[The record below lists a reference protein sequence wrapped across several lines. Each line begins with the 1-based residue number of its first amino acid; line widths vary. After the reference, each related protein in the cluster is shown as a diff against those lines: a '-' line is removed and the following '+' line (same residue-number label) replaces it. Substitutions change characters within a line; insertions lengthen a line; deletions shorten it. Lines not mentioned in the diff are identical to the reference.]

1 MTKTPLPSPPPAE
14 LPRLRQRLLA
24 WHRRHG
30 LRAPWRT
37 SGDPYHALVAAV
49 MAQQTQ
55 ISRVL
60 PKFDEFVAAF
70 PTIEALAAAATGDVL
85 RLWAP
90 LGYNLRALRLQRAAR
105 RIVRA
110 GEFPRVA
117 EELERIEGVGA
128 FTAAIVTSFA
138 FGERVAAV
146 DTNVRRVVTRL
157 LAGEPAGRVPER
169 ALRQAADGLVAPR
182 ASGRWNQAIM
192 DLGAQ
197 VCTARAPRC
206 DACPLARWCR
216 ARPLFAATGA
226 PRRVAEAREAY
237 RAQPAFRRSR
247 RYYRG
252 RIVQALRELPT
263 GASLAPS
270 DLLDRLPDRDGIDE
284 ATLLDLVSALR
295 RDGLVR
301 VVAGGRLR
309 LP

>member
-1 MTKTPLPSPPPAE
+1 MNALPLPPPAE
-14 LPRLRQRLLA
+14 LPRLRRRLLA

-30 LRAPWRT
+30 LQAPWRT

-70 PTIEALAAAATGDVL
+70 PTIEALAAASTGEVL

-105 RIVRA
+105 QIVRG
-110 GEFPRVA
+110 GEFPRAA

-146 DTNVRRVVTRL
+146 DTNVRRVVARL
-157 LAGEPAGRVPER
+157 LAGEPEGRVPER

-182 ASGRWNQAIM
+182 ASGRWNQAMM

-216 ARPLFAATGA
+216 ARPLFAAAGA
-226 PRRVAEAREAY
+226 PRRVAETRAAY

-252 RIVQALRELPT
+252 RIVQALRELPA
-263 GASLAPS
+263 GASLAQAE
-270 DLLDRLPDRDGIDE
+270 LLDRLPDRDGIDE
-284 ATLLDLVSALR
+284 ATLLDLVDALR

>member
-1 MTKTPLPSPPPAE
+1 MNDVPPPAE
-14 LPRLRQRLLA
+14 LPHLRRRLLA

-30 LRAPWRT
+30 LQAPWRT

-70 PTIEALAAAATGDVL
+70 PTIEALAAAPTGEVL

-105 RIVRA
+105 QFVRA
-110 GEFPRVA
+110 GGFPRTA
-117 EELERIEGVGA
+117 EVLERVEGVGA
-128 FTAAIVTSFA
+128 FTAAIVASFA

-146 DTNVRRVVTRL
+146 DTNVRRVVVRL
-157 LAGEPAGRVPER
+157 LAGQPDGRVPEG
-169 ALRQAADGLVAPR
+169 ALRQAADALVAPR
-182 ASGRWNQAIM
+182 ASGRWNQAMM
-192 DLGAQ
+192 DLGGQ

-216 ARPLFAATGA
+216 ARPLFAANGA
-226 PRRVAEAREAY
+226 PRRVAETRAAY

-252 RIVQALRELPT
+252 RIVQALRELPAA
-263 GASLAPS
+263 ASLTQAE
-270 DLLDRLPDRDGIDE
+270 LLARLPDRDGIDE
-284 ATLLDLVSALR
+284 ATLLDLVDALR

-301 VVAGGRLR
+301 IVAGGRLR